1 MGVTMEKIKNIIE
14 LIDKKIYHLN
24 NGKKR
29 VKITQEEF
37 LQEYE
42 NGLLF
47 IDYLTDFYG
56 VQRIFDDLKRPKLE
70 KNLII
75 SQTIRKNR
83 QEYYHTLLFFIFL
96 VTELKK
102 CLNEI
107 NDRRIEF
114 NYRYYE
120 EEGNILLRFH
130 DYDIFREIYLNLNL
144 SDKQSITNYYGQLI
158 TLIKEN
164 SDAHINLCLLCI
176 LMNML
181 LHKKMDVQWDWDWDL
196 NLILDFLTK
205 ELPNIFEI
213 IQNVLSV
220 DYTNVSIFKFID
232 DDVSRW
238 LEKLI
243 NNNNIVSK
251 LETLS
256 RKEKN
261 KLNCLAIATVGE
273 EKYFSINGLDG
284 KVYNRIREVI
294 SEFLEEYHAVVIPDE
309 VRYYLDDEKGYI
321 TYKQFKEKGVDKKEN
336 RMFTCCE
343 RKLFAQM
350 RMENKLNDNV
360 KIIVTSQPCEYC
372 SREINF
378 IQKKY
383 NKVLNVIYPREEY
396 VSRHDQIARE
406 IWKEKNEL

>member
-1 MGVTMEKIKNIIE
+1 MERIKNILK
-14 LIDKKIYHLN
+14 LIDNKIYYLN
-24 NGKKR
+24 NGKRK
-29 VKITQEEF
+29 VKITQQEL
-37 LQEYE
+37 LQEYD
-42 NGLLF
+42 NGLSF
-47 IDYLTDFYG
+47 MDYVTDFYF
-56 VQRIFDDLKRPKLE
+56 VQRIYNDLTGKKLE
-70 KNLII
+70 KNFII
-75 SQTIRKNR
+75 SPTLWKNKK
-83 QEYYHTLLFFIFL
+83 EYYHTLLFFKFL
-96 VTELKK
+96 LTELKVS
-102 CLNEI
+102 LDEVNESSTEI
-107 NDRRIEF
+107 NAHYNDEERIQLIIAD
-114 NYRYYE
+114 YE
-120 EEGNILLRFH
+120 NP
-130 DYDIFREIYLNLNL
+130 YLNVKFGKEPGKIDFNER
-144 SDKQSITNYYGQLI
+144 LI
-158 TLIKEN
+158 SLIKGT
-164 SDAHINLCLLCI
+164 SGTYLKLFCLCLL
-176 LMNML
+176 MHQL
-181 LHKKMDVQWDWDWDL
+181 LHKENFL
-196 NLILDFLTK
+196 YHNLDRSLDFLTK

-213 IQNVLSV
+213 IKNVLSV

-309 VRYYLDDEKGYI
+309 ARYYLDDEKEYI

-350 RMENKLNDNV
+350 IMENKLNNNV
-360 KIIVTSQPCEYC
+360 EIIVTSQPCEYC

-378 IQKKY
+378 IQENY

-396 VSRHDQIARE
+396 ISRHDQIARG
-406 IWKEKNEL
+406 IWKGNKEG

>member
-1 MGVTMEKIKNIIE
+1 MGVTMEKIKNIIK
-14 LIDKKIYHLN
+14 LIDEKIYHLN
-24 NGKKR
+24 NGKTK

-47 IDYLTDFYG
+47 IDYLTDFYF
-56 VQRIFDDLKRPKLE
+56 VQRIYNDLTGQKSE
-70 KNLII
+70 KNFII
-75 SQTIRKNR
+75 SPTLWKNKK
-83 QEYYHTLLFFIFL
+83 EYYHTLLFFNFL
-96 VTELKK
+96 LTELKVS
-102 CLNEI
+102 LDEI
-107 NDRRIEF
+107 NERSTEIIAHYTEDEERI
-114 NYRYYE
+114 
-120 EEGNILLRFH
+120 
-130 DYDIFREIYLNLNL
+130 
-144 SDKQSITNYYGQLI
+144 QLI
-158 TLIKEN
+158 IADYEKAYLDVKFGKEPSALDFNERLISLIKA
-164 SDAHINLCLLCI
+164 SSGTYLKLFCLCLL
-176 LMNML
+176 MHQL
-181 LHKKMDVQWDWDWDL
+181 LHKENYLYHKLDRT
-196 NLILDFLTK
+196 LDFLTK

-261 KLNCLAIATVGE
+261 KLNCLAIATVGA

-294 SEFLEEYHAVVIPDE
+294 SEFLEDYHAVVIPDE
-309 VRYYLDDEKGYI
+309 VRYYLDDEIKYI

-350 RMENKLNDNV
+350 RMENKLINNV
-360 KIIVTSQPCEYC
+360 EIIVTSQPCEYC

-378 IQKKY
+378 IQENY

-396 VSRHDQIARE
+396 VSRHDQIARG
-406 IWKEKNEL
+406 IWKEKNE

>member
-1 MGVTMEKIKNIIE
+1 MERIKNILK
-14 LIDKKIYHLN
+14 LIDNKIYYLN
-24 NGKKR
+24 NGERK
-29 VKITQEEF
+29 VKITQQEL
-37 LQEYE
+37 LQEYD
-42 NGLLF
+42 NGLSF
-47 IDYLTDFYG
+47 MDYVTDFYF
-56 VQRIFDDLKRPKLE
+56 VQRIYNDLTGKKSE
-70 KNLII
+70 KNFII
-75 SQTIRKNR
+75 SPTLWKNKK
-83 QEYYHTLLFFIFL
+83 EYYHTLLFFKFL
-96 VTELKK
+96 LTELKVS
-102 CLNEI
+102 LDEVNESSTEI
-107 NDRRIEF
+107 NAHYNDDEERIKLIIAD
-114 NYRYYE
+114 YE
-120 EEGNILLRFH
+120 NP
-130 DYDIFREIYLNLNL
+130 YLNVKFGKEPGEIDFNER
-144 SDKQSITNYYGQLI
+144 LI
-158 TLIKEN
+158 SLIKAT
-164 SDAHINLCLLCI
+164 SGTYLKLFCLCLL
-176 LMNML
+176 MHQL
-181 LHKKMDVQWDWDWDL
+181 LHKENFL
-196 NLILDFLTK
+196 YHNLDRSLDFLTK

-213 IQNVLSV
+213 IKNVLSV

-309 VRYYLDDEKGYI
+309 ARYYLDDEKEYI

-350 RMENKLNDNV
+350 IMENKLNNNV
-360 KIIVTSQPCEYC
+360 EIIVTSQPCEYC

-378 IQKKY
+378 IQENY

-396 VSRHDQIARE
+396 VSRHDQIARV
-406 IWKEKNEL
+406 IWKENKE